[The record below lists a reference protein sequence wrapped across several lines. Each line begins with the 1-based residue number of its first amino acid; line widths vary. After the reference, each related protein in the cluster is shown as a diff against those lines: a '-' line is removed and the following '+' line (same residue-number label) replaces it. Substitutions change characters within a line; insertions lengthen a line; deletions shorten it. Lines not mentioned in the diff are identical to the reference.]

1 MTPNFSSV
9 KMASSHDCL
18 AIHDEGYNSQNMSS
32 SSAATTSSSS
42 SSNTS
47 SNLLVDKSVELE
59 AYQVRQVRQLRPRPK
74 SSTVSC
80 TKKQQFD
87 DVPLKNCSR
96 MSELQVNDCTSQL
109 DSFRPGMVIPVYH
122 HPALQHSLD
131 HLLLGKDRELHDM
144 RNRMEVNERTM
155 TSIIQTKEMEWHKE
169 MEELDDK
176 WREKL
181 RWQQE
186 KTARSEQGFLIEI
199 MELRKEN
206 NLLKDRLNDSEKD
219 KSSAL
224 NERNEAQK
232 SVQQLKAHL
241 EQAHRQTTQKLDEI
255 VSHRSQVVHFSN
267 GGGLRTALSSQNVPQ
282 SSSSPL
288 VFEEVQEVKGQDFQ
302 PSRRRRSLG
311 CKLNSSKSAPKD
323 EEYFPDQLDDVVSQ
337 MEDLKKQNQL
347 EHYLWMCEKSKVIEY
362 QKKLQS
368 NYLEICQKN
377 QSLQD
382 EVIRLRRK
390 LEMNSLETESFC

>member
-1 MTPNFSSV
+1 
-9 KMASSHDCL
+9 
-18 AIHDEGYNSQNMSS
+18 MSS

-47 SNLLVDKSVELE
+47 SNLLVDKSVEFE
-59 AYQVRQVRQLRPRPK
+59 TNQVRQVRQLRPRPK

-80 TKKQQFD
+80 TKKQQCD

-96 MSELQVNDCTSQL
+96 MSELQVNDCTSLL
-109 DSFRPGMVIPVYH
+109 DSFQPGVPMPAYH

-144 RNRMEVNERTM
+144 RSRMEANERTM
-155 TSIIQTKEMEWHKE
+155 TSVIQTKEMEWHKE

-186 KTARSEQGFLIEI
+186 KSARSERGFLLEI
-199 MELRKEN
+199 VELRKEN
-206 NLLKDRLNDSEKD
+206 DVLKDRLNGSERD
-219 KSSAL
+219 KTSAL

-232 SVQQLKAHL
+232 SVRQLKTHL
-241 EQAHRQTTQKLDEI
+241 EQAHRQTTRKLDEI
-255 VSHRSQVVHFSN
+255 VSQRPQVVHSST
-267 GGGLRTALSSQNVPQ
+267 GDGLRTALSSQNVPQ
-282 SSSSPL
+282 SSLSPL
-288 VFEEVQEVKGQDFQ
+288 TFEEVQGVEGQDFQ

-311 CKLNSSKSAPKD
+311 CKLNSSKSTPKYED
-323 EEYFPDQLDDVVSQ
+323 HFPDQLDDVVSQ